1 MRVKLLTTAV
11 AVLVTAMLA
20 IEITPAAAMAQGNSN
35 ATGNKAT
42 QHRLARAKGK
52 AMRGV
57 PKGVAACIEHLQQMA
72 QADPLIAYEGHPQE
86 IVNNGLL
93 WNSPKS
99 HCSVGD
105 NEQLRKK
112 IVDAATA

>member
-11 AVLVTAMLA
+11 ALLVTTMLA
-20 IEITPAAAMAQGNSN
+20 IEITPAAAMAQNSN
-35 ATGNKAT
+35 ASTGNKT
-42 QHRLARAKGK
+42 THHRRARTKGK

-57 PKGVAACIEHLQQMA
+57 PHGVGACNEHLQQMA

-86 IVNNGLL
+86 VINNGLL
-93 WNSPKS
+93 WNNPKS

-105 NEQLRKK
+105 NQ
-112 IVDAATA
+112 